1 MPKWLRHIVWYL
13 FVAVALIPVAIVTAA
28 TWIGE
33 TWLQPLV
40 SDVRVWSHQELYYRP
55 GKNNEQFRK

>member
-13 FVAVALIPVAIVTAA
+13 FVVVAFIPVAIVVGF

-40 SDVRVWSHQELYYRP
+40 SNVRVWAYQEKYFRP
-55 GKNNEQFRK
+55 KHDG